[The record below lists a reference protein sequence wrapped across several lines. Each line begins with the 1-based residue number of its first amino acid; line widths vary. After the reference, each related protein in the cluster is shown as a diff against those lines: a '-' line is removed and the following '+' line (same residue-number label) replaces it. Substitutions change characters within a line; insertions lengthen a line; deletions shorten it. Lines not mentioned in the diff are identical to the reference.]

1 MRTRLRMR
9 RRQASIAAGAVIGL
23 LTIAGW
29 SVLHHTTSPHP
40 GSAPPSRQQR
50 VPVAAA
56 PSPTSSA
63 PATGAP
69 DVEQDVWRLRA
80 VAPVAATSQTHRIA
94 GDQAQ
99 QPDLYAAEF
108 VRRLLTIDFRSPRA
122 AHLAWVQA
130 ESARTT
136 EPLVV
141 GLVPE
146 DLRDR
151 LAVYSVTDTTDGD
164 APIPHEQEWSQ
175 LAATGTHTT
184 VQVQRVSEP
193 LAWTNAVADGRI
205 TDPGITGRQV
215 AALVTRHTKGS
226 HGDHATKLSVALTLN
241 LEGPPTRSTWGFVT
255 LVTYT
260 AIPIGTP

>member
-1 MRTRLRMR
+1 M
-9 RRQASIAAGAVIGL
+9 
-23 LTIAGW
+23 
-29 SVLHHTTSPHP
+29 
-40 GSAPPSRQQR
+40 GSS
-50 VPVAAA
+50 
-56 PSPTSSA
+56 
-63 PATGAP
+63 
-69 DVEQDVWRLRA
+69 DVEDDVQRLRA
-80 VAPVAATSQTHRIA
+80 VAPVAASSQTRRIG
-94 GDQAQ
+94 GDHAQ

-108 VRRLLTIDFRSPRA
+108 VRRLLTIDFRTPRA
-122 AHLAWVQA
+122 EHLAWVQA

-141 GLVPE
+141 GLVPGA
-146 DLRDR
+146 LRDR
-151 LAVYSVTDTTDGD
+151 LAVFSVTDTADGD
-164 APIPHEQEWSQ
+164 APIPDEQEWNQ
-175 LAATGTHTT
+175 LAATSTHTT

-193 LAWTNAVADGRI
+193 LTWTNAVADGRI

-226 HGDHATKLSVALTLN
+226 EGDHVTKFSVALTLN